1 MVVAKI
7 RAATQRA
14 KSAEMLLANV
24 MVQVTVTVF
33 GGGGTTPRHYH
44 DVNDICRA
52 NLWSR
57 CDLTSLV
64 VVAKIRATTQRVESI
79 RECGTDDVCEF
90 GHMQR
95 ASGARGIPC
104 TRKIL
109 SAYSVR
115 PSPVGFGGGV
125 SLHCDG

>member
-1 MVVAKI
+1 MVAAKI
-7 RAATQRA
+7 RATTQRA
-14 KSAEMLLANV
+14 KSAEMLLVDVIMQV
-24 MVQVTVTVF
+24 MF
-33 GGGGTTPRHYH
+33 GGGGTTPRHCH
-44 DVNDICRA
+44 DVNDICHTDLRA
-52 NLWSR
+52 Q

-64 VVAKIRATTQRVESI
+64 VVAISAPPPNVWSPSANV
-79 RECGTDDVCEF
+79 GTDDVCGFED
-90 GHMQR
+90 MQW

-125 SLHCDG
+125 SLHCDA